1 MLFKRKKR
9 LNPLQFLGEFIKP
22 WSAWKRSF
30 IYIKHRILRLPYST
44 HSISLGLAA
53 GCVVSWTPVFGFH
66 ILQCY
71 VFCKIFRA
79 SFMAALLGTL
89 FGNPWTFPI
98 LLSTSYLVG
107 NIFIVHT
114 GLENYIL
121 LKTGE
126 DVLQDESLAISAFLP
141 MLFGGYIM
149 ALLTFPFFYYA
160 FYSFIQGARK
170 AKKTVGVV
178 GGKVHDLTHRHTHRD
193 KSHKEEKK

>member
-1 MLFKRKKR
+1 MLFKRRKR
-9 LNPLQFLGEFIKP
+9 ITPLQYLRTIFKS

-79 SFMAALLGTL
+79 SFLASLLGTL
-89 FGNPWTFPI
+89 LGNPWTFPI
-98 LLSTSYLVG
+98 LLGTSYLVG
-107 NIFIVHT
+107 NFVMNHT
-114 GLENYIL
+114 GLENFFL

-126 DVLQDESLAISAFLP
+126 EVFKDENLAITAFLP
-141 MLFGGYIM
+141 TLVGGYIM
-149 ALLTFPFFYYA
+149 AVVTFPIFYLG
-160 FYSFIQGARK
+160 FYSLIKAARK
-170 AKKTVGVV
+170 AKRTVGAV
-178 GGKVHDLTHRHTHRD
+178 GG
-193 KSHKEEKK
+193 